1 MQDSFSFLI
10 LLVIL
15 FIQFSL
21 PTLAYVSNNRNSS
34 WIFWGYDDGYRRC
47 ENICI
52 IVFVISS
59 ALFIAL
65 CACGIFIFLRIRYKK
80 KKSKKEKDETYSKE
94 TDGNSMD
101 EIYV

>member
-1 MQDSFSFLI
+1 MTFSFLI

-15 FIQFSL
+15 FIQFPPS
-21 PTLAYVSNNRNSS
+21 TLAYISTNRSSS
-34 WIFWGYDDGYRRC
+34 WIFWSYEDGYRRC

-52 IVFVISS
+52 MAFVIS
-59 ALFIAL
+59 AVLLVAL
-65 CACGIFIFLRIRYKK
+65 CACGICLCFKIKYR